1 MENFKIKILNKEHL
15 SEVLTIL
22 HKLGYYWSI
31 VNTGVAN
38 NYILTYND
46 GSMGYARAHRRFEED
61 SNIEVTLE
69 RLIELYETQEDTQKS
84 FVVKNNSMIT
94 TKQKEFFKNL
104 INKTKEGKV
113 KWNLDIDN
121 SFSCKFSAG
130 SLFIK
135 TAYSFQFDMNIIKV
149 FINTNDKTKITI
161 ASEHENNKSESDYRE
176 LKLLH
181 NAAANSYY
189 KVDEILDN
197 LMDELNKK

>member
-22 HKLGYYWSI
+22 HKLGYYWNI

-84 FVVKNNSMIT
+84 FV
-94 TKQKEFFKNL
+94 KE
-104 INKTKEGKV
+104 
-113 KWNLDIDN
+113 IDWEQRRYEIA
-121 SFSCKFSAG
+121 K
-130 SLFIK
+130 SL
-135 TAYSFQFDMNIIKV
+135 
-149 FINTNDKTKITI
+149 I
-161 ASEHENNKSESDYRE
+161 ASTTTNVNNDVENLQE
-176 LKLLH
+176 LIKDEKDFDLYCCKLSFRIINQLK
-181 NAAANSYY
+181 N
-189 KVDEILDN
+189 V
-197 LMDELNKK
+197 